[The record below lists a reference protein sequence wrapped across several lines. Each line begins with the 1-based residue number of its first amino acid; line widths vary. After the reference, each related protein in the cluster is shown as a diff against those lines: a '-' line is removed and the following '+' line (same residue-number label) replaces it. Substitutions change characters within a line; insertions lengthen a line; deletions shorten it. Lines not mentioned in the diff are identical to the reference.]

1 MDLIILVTGKF
12 VFDWD
17 IDYIKNFPLSFDAII
32 NYLFNKRKKICFIKV
47 FERNLI
53 INKEIFDIFI
63 LFNSL
68 QGWGWGKSFL
78 LWVQVF

>member
-32 NYLFNKRKKICFIKV
+32 NYLFNKRKNICFIKV

-63 LFNSL
+63 LFNS
-68 QGWGWGKSFL
+68 
-78 LWVQVF
+78 

>member
-32 NYLFNKRKKICFIKV
+32 NYLFNKKEKDLFYKGFRKKSY
-47 FERNLI
+47 N
-53 INKEIFDIFI
+53 
-63 LFNSL
+63 
-68 QGWGWGKSFL
+68 
-78 LWVQVF
+78 